1 MLNIITQICLKL
13 HNYQFLVYTQSLQMY
28 LLFKEIEGDTN
39 LKGKAPELVETLTEI
54 DNTICVSTHKV
65 HHLYREQ

>member
-1 MLNIITQICLKL
+1 MLKL
-13 HNYQFLVYTQSLQMY
+13 RSCQFLVYTQSIQTY
-28 LLFKEIEGDTN
+28 LLFEEIEGDTN
-39 LKGKAPELVETLTEI
+39 LKGKAPELVKTLTEV